1 MVPLA
6 YSEWVS
12 IDAAALGPLTA
23 RTVEIPDPG
32 DLISALPV
40 PGISWVRRGDGMVA
54 WGEVTRFEVAGSAR
68 FDEALLWWRKA
79 TRHAVV
85 NDEVRARGT
94 GLIAFGAFSFAD
106 DAPAGGALTVPRY
119 VLGRVDNRAF
129 FTVIGDGTTDE
140 VSLEE
145 ALAGGTEAPPL
156 PHVEVDA
163 GDEPAWRAAVSAAV
177 AAIGAGDVH
186 KVVLARAVEAR
197 AEAPIDVRSVLAR
210 LASEYEMCWTFHVDG
225 MVGAT
230 PELLARVDHG
240 LVTSRVL
247 AGTIRMTGDEMGDL
261 ARAAK
266 LARSSKDRE
275 EHSYAV
281 GSVTQVLAAH
291 CASVNV
297 PDEPSVLHLPNVMHL
312 ATDITGALS
321 QPVGA
326 LDLVRELHPS
336 AAVCGTPTLA
346 AARMIDKLEGLDR
359 ERYAGPVGW
368 IGTAGDGEWCIALR
382 CAQIESDDASK
393 LRLFA
398 GCGIVAASD
407 PAAEWAE
414 SEAKLEPMRAA
425 LGALGALED

>member
-1 MVPLA
+1 M
-6 YSEWVS
+6 S
-12 IDAAALGPLTA
+12 IDATATGPLTA

-32 DLISALPV
+32 DLLGVLPTQ
-40 PGISWVRRGDGMVA
+40 GISWVRRGDGMVA
-54 WGEVTRFEVAGSAR
+54 WGEVAR
-68 FDEALLWWRKA
+68 RDTSGPDRIDEALLWWRRT
-79 TRHAVV
+79 TRHATVR
-85 NDEVRARGT
+85 DDVRARGT
-94 GLIAFGAFSFAD
+94 GLVAFGSFAFAD
-106 DAPAGGALTVPRY
+106 DAAAGGALIVPRY
-119 VLGRVDNRAF
+119 VVGRQEGRYF
-129 FTVIGDGTTDE
+129 FTVIGSGGAGGAGEAGE
-140 VSLEE
+140 VSLDE
-145 ALAGGTEAPPL
+145 ALADAVPVAPMPAIDVS
-156 PHVEVDA
+156 H
-163 GDEPAWRAAVSAAV
+163 GDEAGWRTAVSSAV
-177 AAIGAGDVH
+177 EAIGAGEVN
-186 KVVLARAVEAR
+186 KVVLARVVEAR
-197 AEAPIDVRSVLAR
+197 ADGPLDVRSVLAR
-210 LASEYEMCWTFHVDG
+210 LADEYPMCWTFHVDG

-261 ARAAK
+261 ARAAA

-291 CASVNV
+291 CTSVNV

-346 AARMIDKLEGLDR
+346 AARVIDRLEGLDR
-359 ERYAGPVGW
+359 GRYAGPVGW
-368 IGTAGDGEWCIALR
+368 IDAAGDGEWCIALR
-382 CAQIESDDASK
+382 CAEIDRYDPAR

-407 PAAEWAE
+407 PASEWAE
-414 SEAKLEPMRAA
+414 SEAKLEPMRTA
-425 LGALGALED
+425 LQATA

>member
-1 MVPLA
+1 M
-6 YSEWVS
+6 S
-12 IDAAALGPLTA
+12 IDAAAPGPLTA

-32 DLISALPV
+32 DLLAALPV
-40 PGISWVRRGDGMVA
+40 QGISWVRRGDGMVA
-54 WGEVTRFEVAGSAR
+54 WGEVAR
-68 FDEALLWWRKA
+68 RDTGGTERVDEALRWWRRV
-79 TRHAVV
+79 TRHAT
-85 NDEVRARGT
+85 VRDDVRVRGT
-94 GLIAFGAFSFAD
+94 GLVAFGAFAFAD
-106 DAPAGGALTVPRY
+106 DADAGGALIVPRY
-119 VLGRVDNRAF
+119 VVGRVDGRSF
-129 FTVIGDGTTDE
+129 FTVIGSGGVDE
-140 VSLEE
+140 VSLAD
-145 ALAGGTEAPPL
+145 ALADAVAPGPM
-156 PHVEVDA
+156 PSVEVSG
-163 GDEPAWRAAVSAAV
+163 GDEAQWRTAVSAAV
-177 AAIGAGDVH
+177 EAIGTGEVN
-186 KVVLARAVEAR
+186 KVVLARAVDAV
-197 AEAPIDVRSVLAR
+197 ADGPLDVRSMLTR
-210 LASEYEMCWTFHVDG
+210 LAAEYNMCWTFHVDG

-261 ARAAK
+261 ARAAA

-346 AARMIDKLEGLDR
+346 AARVIDRLEGLDR
-359 ERYAGPVGW
+359 GRYAGPVGW
-368 IGTAGDGEWCIALR
+368 IDAAGDGEWCIALR
-382 CAQIESDDASK
+382 CAEIDRDDPTH

-425 LGALGALED
+425 LGA

>member
-1 MVPLA
+1 M
-6 YSEWVS
+6 
-12 IDAAALGPLTA
+12 TA

-32 DLISALPV
+32 DLLAALPV
-40 PGISWVRRGDGMVA
+40 QGISWVRRGDGMVA
-54 WGEVTRFEVAGSAR
+54 WGEVAR
-68 FDEALLWWRKA
+68 RDTGGTERVDEALRWWRRV
-79 TRHAVV
+79 TRHAT
-85 NDEVRARGT
+85 VRDDVRVRGT
-94 GLIAFGAFSFAD
+94 GLVAFGAFAFAD
-106 DAPAGGALTVPRY
+106 DADAGGALIVPRY
-119 VLGRVDNRAF
+119 VVGRVDGRSF
-129 FTVIGDGTTDE
+129 FTVIGSGGVDE
-140 VSLEE
+140 VSLAD
-145 ALAGGTEAPPL
+145 ALADAVAPGPM
-156 PHVEVDA
+156 PSVEVSG
-163 GDEPAWRAAVSAAV
+163 GDEAQWRTAVSAAV
-177 AAIGAGDVH
+177 EAIGTGEVN
-186 KVVLARAVEAR
+186 KVVLARAVDAV
-197 AEAPIDVRSVLAR
+197 ADGPLDVRSMLTR
-210 LASEYEMCWTFHVDG
+210 LAAEYNMCWTFHVDG

-261 ARAAK
+261 ARAAA

-346 AARMIDKLEGLDR
+346 AARVIDRLEGLDR
-359 ERYAGPVGW
+359 GRYAGPVGW
-368 IGTAGDGEWCIALR
+368 IDAAGDGEWCIALR
-382 CAQIESDDASK
+382 CAEIDRDDPTH

-425 LGALGALED
+425 LGA